1 MVSTNFSF
9 GHEGRQQSLDFDR
22 VTFSQELAEEA
33 RILGMRTAA
42 LSKKEVLASA
52 QHAVRMMAL
61 SRSSRTATADDA
73 AKFLADAGL
82 EPLGNAAGSLFTAK
96 ANWSWEFR
104 GEWKASERVSN
115 HGHKNRIW
123 HLKEGGEK

>member
-9 GHEGRQQSLDFDR
+9 GHEERQQHLDFDR

-33 RILGMRTAA
+33 RILGMRSAA

-73 AKFLADAGL
+73 AKFLAEAGL
-82 EPLGNAAGSLFTAK
+82 EPLGNAAGSLFK
-96 ANWSWEFR
+96 GKDWEFT
-104 GEWKASERVSN
+104 GCWKASERVSN
-115 HGHKNRIW
+115 HKHLNRVW
-123 HLKEGGEK
+123 RLKCLTGT